1 MFVKFHATQQLLK
14 SDDLFRESG
23 DGVDES
29 WPHVLHLMLN
39 LQQEHNDSES
49 EFHYIIK
56 FVFNSTTLK
65 ISTFVNGVW

>member
-39 LQQEHNDSES
+39 LQQEHND
-49 EFHYIIK
+49 
-56 FVFNSTTLK
+56 
-65 ISTFVNGVW
+65 